1 MGDERMTEKSV
12 FNDFFGQDEP
22 RAPLFAMY
30 ALIVL
35 LVGYHAL
42 VFTVIKVDD
51 ISTKGDLPTFD
62 MTFAETSFSDTE
74 EAYVQDQ
81 TVTMEHEIEPQD
93 LAPYSGVGM
102 LNVVISYSETSG
114 LPFDDCD
121 SVSATIPPTGA
132 SADWGHANTTLSG
145 TSDDCSDIVLTL
157 VVFPEYTGDALS
169 FLGGTAEGHEATWSS
184 QTEGVGTF
192 TLNLDVSA
200 SSPAPPPSP
209 QDDGEAVSVTWTVT
223 YFDVD
228 VTEA

>member
-1 MGDERMTEKSV
+1 MTEKGV

-35 LVGYHAL
+35 MVGYHAL
-42 VFTVIKVDD
+42 VFTVIMVDD
-51 ISTKGDLPTFD
+51 ISTKGDLPAFE
-62 MTFAETSFSDTE
+62 MTFEESAFSDTE

-102 LNVVISYSETSG
+102 LSVVISYSETSG

-132 SADWGHANTTLSG
+132 SADWGNANTTLSG
-145 TSDDCSDIVLTL
+145 TSDDCSDIVLSMVWL
-157 VVFPEYTGDALS
+157 DADEPDLS
-169 FLGGTAEGHEATWSS
+169 LLASMPATV
-184 QTEGVGTF
+184 Q
-192 TLNLDVSA
+192 
-200 SSPAPPPSP
+200 
-209 QDDGEAVSVTWTVT
+209 
-223 YFDVD
+223 VD
-228 VTEA
+228 VELSVDSTVPGNDDEETVNVDIELQLTRLVQS